1 MSRYYYR
8 GRCYTQKRSL
18 KSKVRQLAERAWE
31 AIQGDHPAGAE
42 ALVERLIRE
51 YPEHKEPQKPKE
63 PEEHKE
69 PEPQEPKDKGD

>member
-8 GRCYTQKRSL
+8 GRRYTQKRGL
-18 KSKVRQLAERAWE
+18 KHKVKQLAERAWE

-51 YPEHKEPQKPKE
+51 YPEHKEPQ
-63 PEEHKE
+63 
-69 PEPQEPKDKGD
+69 EPKDKED